1 MIGMRTMTPADVDEC
16 GRICYEAF
24 FTIANRHRF
33 PPDFASVQPARALV
47 ASLQSHPEIFSVV
60 AEYDERIVG
69 SNFLDERSAIFAVG
83 PVTVAPDVHD
93 GGTGRTLMRAVLDRS
108 VERQALG
115 VRLVQVAYN
124 TGSMSLYTK
133 LGFQTREPL
142 AAIHGMP
149 LLMQLKGFDV
159 RVAAY
164 GDVEECNRLCVQVH
178 GHDRGGELRD
188 AISHVSA
195 KVVERDGR
203 ITGYTTG
210 MGFFGHSVAMS
221 NEDLMALIASADDFP
236 GNGFLVPLRN
246 ADLLRWCFRQGLRMV
261 YMLNLMALG
270 FYQEPRGPFLPSIGY

>member
-1 MIGMRTMTPADVDEC
+1 MVRLRAMTPADVDDC

-24 FTIANRHRF
+24 YTIASRHDF
-33 PPDFASVQPARALV
+33 PPDFAAVQPARALL

-60 AEYDERIVG
+60 AESDERIVG

-93 GGTGRTLMRAVLDRS
+93 GGIGRTLMQAVLDRG

-142 AAIHGMP
+142 AAIQGKP
-149 LLMQLKGFDV
+149 VLLHLKGFEV
-159 RVAAY
+159 RDAAY
-164 GDVEECNRLCVQVH
+164 GDVQECNSLCAQVH

-188 AISHVSA
+188 AISHGSA
-195 KVVERDGR
+195 KVVECDGR

-210 MGFFGHSVAMS
+210 ISFFGHSVAAR
-221 NEDLMALIASADDFP
+221 NDDLMALIASADDLP

-246 ADLLRWCFRQGLRMV
+246 AELLRWCFQQGLRLV